1 MLLDMYGNAI
11 KPSPKDLM
19 PVEVFSKA
27 NTEKMSQADMRRR
40 GQWFSNYG
48 PSVNN
53 IGALAGT
60 LRKPLDTPPFMMLR
74 QVAKDSLVDRAI
86 ISRRMEDIKGLSRR
100 ITIPGKQKGWRVVH
114 ERFDDPT
121 FDSSDEKI
129 QRRCREMEELI
140 NKPHRLY
147 HKTFR
152 DFLTVAVQEELVI
165 DRRAMVISRDNKGRP
180 NDFYLLPG
188 DTILPVL
195 YVLMP
200 WMAKKGISNERVA
213 RMMLTEEFSQKS
225 GTSID
230 ITDAA
235 YVQEVDG
242 QIVGAWKEGEI
253 DVEWT
258 NPSGELNRWGFGTSL
273 LEQSLQSTALLLNM
287 FNYNKDLF
295 RPGFPSRMLVLSGDY
310 SAEGLSTFERQILG
324 QGNPGS
330 PKSKMPVLPGP
341 ENMRAQVLDLT
352 NTPSDMQF
360 EQFFRLMASI
370 KCSFFGMHPSRLNLS
385 ETNPQGIIMTS
396 GTATTEVSKTIN
408 EEGLYSLLES
418 NADWLTRTLIHPY
431 YDDLIL
437 IFDGL
442 HEESE
447 AAVLQSLQIESMWST
462 KNEIRAR
469 RNLPPLSD
477 LNGGEVIMDGMWLQW
492 VNMKKQE
499 KAQKDAQ
506 KQYEKGNFAGQP
518 GQPGA
523 PGADGAPGAA
533 PPGAEGAPAGAPPGA
548 EGAPPG
554 GPEAAGGPPQGGPP
568 GGDEAAAIQQM
579 MGGAGM
585 PGAPTDPSGGAAPPQ
600 DAGGQGP
607 QAPAMSPEQI
617 QQILGSLGQAQ

>member
-1 MLLDMYGNAI
+1 
-11 KPSPKDLM
+11 
-19 PVEVFSKA
+19 
-27 NTEKMSQADMRRR
+27 
-40 GQWFSNYG
+40 
-48 PSVNN
+48 
-53 IGALAGT
+53 
-60 LRKPLDTPPFMMLR
+60 
-74 QVAKDSLVDRAI
+74 
-86 ISRRMEDIKGLSRR
+86 
-100 ITIPGKQKGWRVVH
+100 
-114 ERFDDPT
+114 
-121 FDSSDEKI
+121 
-129 QRRCREMEELI
+129 
-140 NKPHRLY
+140 
-147 HKTFR
+147 
-152 DFLTVAVQEELVI
+152 
-165 DRRAMVISRDNKGRP
+165 
-180 NDFYLLPG
+180 
-188 DTILPVL
+188 
-195 YVLMP
+195 
-200 WMAKKGISNERVA
+200 
-213 RMMLTEEFSQKS
+213 
-225 GTSID
+225 
-230 ITDAA
+230 
-235 YVQEVDG
+235 
-242 QIVGAWKEGEI
+242 
-253 DVEWT
+253 
-258 NPSGELNRWGFGTSL
+258 
-273 LEQSLQSTALLLNM
+273 
-287 FNYNKDLF
+287 
-295 RPGFPSRMLVLSGDY
+295 
-310 SAEGLSTFERQILG
+310 
-324 QGNPGS
+324 
-330 PKSKMPVLPGP
+330 
-341 ENMRAQVLDLT
+341 
-352 NTPSDMQF
+352 
-360 EQFFRLMASI
+360 
-370 KCSFFGMHPSRLNLS
+370 MHPSRLNLS